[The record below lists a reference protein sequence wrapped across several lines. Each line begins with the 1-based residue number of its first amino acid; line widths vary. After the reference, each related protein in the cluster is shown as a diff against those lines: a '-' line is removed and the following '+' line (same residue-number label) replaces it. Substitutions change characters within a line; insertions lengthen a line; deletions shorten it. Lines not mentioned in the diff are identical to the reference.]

1 MHLPPL
7 PVEEVSF
14 YQLSSVSTWWSII
27 LRAMDVVEVWRPMT
41 MNSCGQDTI
50 SAPKGVVSMYQSIIH
65 RIIWSILQRIKQL
78 FVRILWKC
86 KIASYFYWKLK
97 CIFFSCIIYSIY
109 HHTEVWNN
117 SWCHC
122 MKTQKFDYSR
132 SKVVFLM
139 VSATFVAKHLR
150 RQARLDCKVVFEI

>member
-1 MHLPPL
+1 MWLPTTLQEWELMHVDAPATLASWRGVFL
-7 PVEEVSF
+7 F
-14 YQLSSVSTWWSII
+14 QLFQPDII
-27 LRAMDVVEVWRPMT
+27 FRAMDVVEVWRPMT

-132 SKVVFLM
+132 S
-139 VSATFVAKHLR
+139 
-150 RQARLDCKVVFEI
+150 